1 MNFRRLTD
9 QPKDEKSEAVVKQAI
24 KGDIKPELRIE
35 SVPTGNIALLPVFKR
50 SIEIKSEIKQEP
62 DIPTEENGAS
72 TEIDPKLVMHK
83 GCLVDVDKLLDQL
96 NRSEK
101 AREKTEELLV
111 ELRKN
116 YTELKTSNTKA
127 KDKVKVLQADLSRTE
142 QSLSSANVRH
152 SRMPRIS

>member
-1 MNFRRLTD
+1 MIFRRLTD
-9 QPKDEKSEAVVKQAI
+9 QPKDDKSELVVKQAI
-24 KGDIKPELRIE
+24 KSDIKPEIAIE
-35 SVPTGNIALLPVFKR
+35 NVPTGNIALLPVFKR
-50 SIEIKSEIKQEP
+50 SIEVKSEMKQEP
-62 DIPTEENGAS
+62 ELTAENGAS
-72 TEIDPKLVMHK
+72 AEIDPKLLMHK

-116 YTELKTSNTKA
+116 HTELKASNTKA

-142 QSLSSANVRH
+142 QSLSSANVTH
-152 SRMPRIS
+152 